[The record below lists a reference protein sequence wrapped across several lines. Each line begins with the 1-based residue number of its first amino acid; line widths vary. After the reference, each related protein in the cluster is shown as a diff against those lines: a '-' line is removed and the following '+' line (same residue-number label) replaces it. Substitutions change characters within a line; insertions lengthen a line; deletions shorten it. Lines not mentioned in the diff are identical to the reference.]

1 MMKCLRQKTPITIIT
16 YALSDSAKKLI
27 LEGKAQNYLA
37 IERGEKDDQSI
48 VYSSLDK
55 IPLTVERNI
64 WSLEGYLSLIM

>member
-1 MMKCLRQKTPITIIT
+1 MLKCLRQSTPITIIT
-16 YALSDSAKKLI
+16 YALSESAKRII

-37 IERGEKDDQSI
+37 IERGESDEQSI

-55 IPLTVERNI
+55 TSLKVDKNI

>member
-37 IERGEKDDQSI
+37 IERGETDDQSI